1 MFVTLDSSARMTIV
15 FCAGE
20 DLQTVVCPR
29 TQYVTLQFNHC
40 VPLLLIRIVLIIRT
54 PFIRGVTMKYVVRAV
69 VLIIE
74 LYVLLIHRIRGSIF
88 ELLLI
93 PMSFRFY
100 FPLHFGVECGP
111 IRANVR

>member
-1 MFVTLDSSARMTIV
+1 MIVTLDSSARMTIV

-100 FPLHFGVECGP
+100 FPLHWCSAMWADP
-111 IRANVR
+111 S